1 MEAVRKETVECNT
14 QFYQTINSDKRIIV
28 HQGGS
33 RSGKTYAIC
42 QYLIY
47 LLTTRKKKLII
58 TIARKTLPAL
68 KGSVFR
74 DFMEIAEKVGIS
86 YFAEINKADL
96 TFKYKNHL
104 VEFISLDNEM
114 KVRGRKRTHCFL
126 NEANEFYLEDF
137 NQLSLRTTERMILDF
152 NPSDVLH
159 WIYSD
164 ICTRDDCD
172 TFITTFEDNA
182 FLDPEIKKEI
192 LRMKEKD
199 ADRWRVYGLGERATF
214 KEGQIFDN
222 WQWIDYKEFLDKEHC
237 EVAYGIDFGFSNDPT
252 TIVEV
257 RRKNDRLYVHELLFR
272 KGLTNQDIFEE
283 IKKLGLEE
291 EIIICDS
298 AEPKSIEELRRLGAY
313 CKPSQKGKGSVLNGI
328 QVIKEYDVFASK
340 QSKNLLQEYQYYI
353 WDSNRDGKSINKI
366 KQNGQDHLMDA
377 LRYAVTTGLS
387 RARDFV
393 IV

>member
-137 NQLSLRTTERMILDF
+137 NQLSLRTTEKMILDF

-222 WQWIDYKEFLDKEHC
+222 WQWVDYKEFLDKEHC
-237 EVAYGIDFGFSNDPT
+237 EVAYGLDFGFSNDPT

-272 KGLTNQDIFEE
+272 KGLTNQDIFDE
-283 IKKLGLEE
+283 IKKLGLQE

-328 QVIKEYDVFASK
+328 QVIKEYEVFASK

-366 KQNGQDHLMDA
+366 KQNGMDHLMDA

>member
-1 MEAVRKETVECNT
+1 MEASRKETIECNT
-14 QFYQTINSDKRIIV
+14 QFYQTVNSDKRIIV

-47 LLTTRKKKLII
+47 LLTTRENRLVI

-68 KGSVFR
+68 KGSVYR
-74 DFMEIAEKVGIS
+74 DFMEIADKVGIT
-86 YFAEINKADL
+86 YFAEINKAEM

-126 NEANEFYLEDF
+126 NEANEFFLEDF
-137 NQLSLRTTERMILDF
+137 NQLSLRTTEKMILDF
-152 NPSDVLH
+152 NPSDVIH

-172 TFITTFEDNA
+172 TYITTFEDNA

-192 LRMKEKD
+192 LRMKERD

-222 WQWIDYKEFLDKEHC
+222 WKWIDYNEFIDNDSSEVVYGLDWG
-237 EVAYGIDFGFSNDPT
+237 YSNDPT
-252 TIVEV
+252 GIVEV
-257 RRKNDRLYVHELLFR
+257 RRKNDRLYVHELLYK
-272 KGLTNQDIFEE
+272 KGLTNQDIYNQ
-283 IKKLGLEE
+283 IKNLGLEE
-291 EIIICDS
+291 ELFICDS
-298 AEPKSIEELRRLGAY
+298 AEPKSLEDMKRLGLY
-313 CKPSQKGKGSVLNGI
+313 CKPSIKGSGSVMNGI
-328 QVIKEYDVFASK
+328 QIIKEYDVFASK
-340 QSKNLLQEYQYYI
+340 QSKNLLQEYQYFI
-353 WDSNRDGKSINKI
+353 WESNKDGQTINKI
-366 KQNGQDHLMDA
+366 KQNGMDHLMDA
-377 LRYAVTTGLS
+377 FRYAVTTGL
-387 RARDFV
+387 ARESNLI

>member
-74 DFMEIAEKVGIS
+74 DFMEIAEKVGIT

-222 WQWIDYKEFLDKEHC
+222 WQWVDYKEFLDKEHC
-237 EVAYGIDFGFSNDPT
+237 EVAYGLDFGFSNDPT

-257 RRKNDRLYVHELLFR
+257 RRKNDRLFVHELLFR
-272 KGLTNQDIFEE
+272 KGLTNQDIFDE

-353 WDSNRDGKSINKI
+353 WNTNRDGKSINKI

>member
-1 MEAVRKETVECNT
+1 MEAIKKETVECNT
-14 QFYQTINSDKRIIV
+14 QFYQTVNSDKRIIV

-47 LLTTRKKKLII
+47 LLTTRKNKLII

-137 NQLSLRTTERMILDF
+137 NQLSLRTTEKMILDF

-237 EVAYGIDFGFSNDPT
+237 EVAYGLDFGFSNDPT

-257 RRKNDRLYVHELLFR
+257 RRKNDKLYVHELLFR

-328 QVIKEYDVFASK
+328 QVIKEYSVYASK

-366 KQNGQDHLMDA
+366 KQNGMDHLMDA
-377 LRYAVTTGLS
+377 LRYGVTTGLS

>member
-1 MEAVRKETVECNT
+1 MEAVRKETIECNT

-47 LLTTRKKKLII
+47 LLTTRKEKLII

-86 YFAEINKADL
+86 YFAEINKTDL

-192 LRMKEKD
+192 LRMKDKD

-222 WQWIDYKEFLDKEHC
+222 WKWIDYKEFLDKEHC
-237 EVAYGIDFGFSNDPT
+237 EVSYGIDFGFSNDET
-252 TIVEV
+252 TLVEV
-257 RRKNDRLYVHELLFR
+257 RRKNDRLYIHELLYK
-272 KGLTNQDIFEE
+272 KGLTNQDIFNE
-283 IKKLGLEE
+283 IKKFGLQE

-328 QVIKEYDVFASK
+328 QIIKEYEVFASK

-366 KQNGQDHLMDA
+366 KQNGMDHLMDA
-377 LRYAVTTGLS
+377 IRYAVTTGLS

>member
-222 WQWIDYKEFLDKEHC
+222 WQWVDYKKFLDKEHC
-237 EVAYGIDFGFSNDPT
+237 EVAYGLDFGFSNDPT

-272 KGLTNQDIFEE
+272 KGLTNQDIFDE

>member
-14 QFYQTINSDKRIIV
+14 QFYQTVNSDKRIIV

-137 NQLSLRTTERMILDF
+137 NQLSLRTTEKMILDF

-222 WQWIDYKEFLDKEHC
+222 WKWIDYKEFLDKEHC
-237 EVAYGIDFGFSNDPT
+237 EVAYGLDFGFSNDET

-257 RRKNDRLYVHELLFR
+257 RRKNDKLYVHELLFR
-272 KGLTNQDIFEE
+272 KGLTNQDIFDE
-283 IKKLGLEE
+283 IKKLGLQE

-328 QVIKEYDVFASK
+328 QVIKEYNVFASK

-366 KQNGQDHLMDA
+366 KQNGMDHLMDA
-377 LRYAVTTGLS
+377 LRYAITTGLS

>member
-1 MEAVRKETVECNT
+1 MEASRKETIECNT
-14 QFYQTINSDKRIIV
+14 QFYQTVNSDKRIIV

-47 LLTTRKKKLII
+47 LLTTREKRLVI

-74 DFMEIAEKVGIS
+74 DFMEIADKVGIT
-86 YFAEINKADL
+86 YFAEINKAEM

-126 NEANEFYLEDF
+126 NEANEFFLEDF
-137 NQLSLRTTERMILDF
+137 NQLSLRTTEKMILDF
-152 NPSDVLH
+152 NPSDVIH

-172 TFITTFEDNA
+172 TYITTFEDNA

-192 LRMKEKD
+192 LRMKERD

-222 WQWIDYKEFLDKEHC
+222 WKWIDYNEFIDKDSSEVSYGLDWG
-237 EVAYGIDFGFSNDPT
+237 YSNDET
-252 TIVEV
+252 SIVEV
-257 RRKNDRLYVHELLFR
+257 RRKNDRLYVHELLYK
-272 KGLTNQDIFEE
+272 KGLTNQDIFNE
-283 IKKLGLEE
+283 IKNLGLEE
-291 EIIICDS
+291 ELFICDS
-298 AEPKSIEELRRLGAY
+298 AEPKSLEDMKRLGLY
-313 CKPSQKGKGSVLNGI
+313 CKPSIKGAGSVMNGI
-328 QVIKEYDVFASK
+328 QIIKEYDVFASK
-340 QSKNLLQEYQYYI
+340 QSKNLLREYQFYI
-353 WDSNRDGKSINKI
+353 WESNKDGQTINKI
-366 KQNGQDHLMDA
+366 KQNGMDHLMDA
-377 LRYAVTTGLS
+377 FRYAVTTGL
-387 RARDFV
+387 ARESNLI

>member
-1 MEAVRKETVECNT
+1 MEAVSKEVIECNK
-14 QFYQTINSDKRIIV
+14 QFYQTINSNKRIIV

-42 QYLIY
+42 QYIIY
-47 LLTTRKKKLII
+47 LLTTRKEKLII
-58 TIARKTLPAL
+58 TVARKTLPAL
-68 KGSVFR
+68 KGSVYR
-74 DFMEIAEKVGIS
+74 DFMEIAERVGII
-86 YFAEINKADL
+86 YFAQINKAEM

-126 NEANEFYLEDF
+126 NEANEFFLEDF
-137 NQLSLRTTERMILDF
+137 NQLSLRTTEKMILDF
-152 NPSDVLH
+152 NPSDVIH

-222 WQWIDYKEFLDKEHC
+222 WKWIDYKNFLDKEHC
-237 EVAYGIDFGFSNDPT
+237 EVVYGLDWGFSNDET
-252 TIVEV
+252 AIVEV
-257 RRKNDRLYVHELLFR
+257 RRKNDKLFVHELLFK
-272 KGLTNQDIFEE
+272 KGLTNQDIYYEIKQLGLHEE
-283 IKKLGLEE
+283 IF
-291 EIIICDS
+291 ICDS
-298 AEPKSIEELRRLGAY
+298 AEPKSIESLKRFGIY
-313 CKPSQKGKGSVLNGI
+313 CKASQKGVGSVLNGI
-328 QVIKEYDVFASK
+328 QTIKEYEVFASK
-340 QSKNLLQEYQYYI
+340 QSKNLLKEYQYYI
-353 WDSNRDGKSINKI
+353 WESNRDGQTINKI
-366 KQNGQDHLMDA
+366 KQNGMDHLMDA
-377 LRYAVTTGLS
+377 FRYAVTTGLS
-387 RARDFV
+387 RSRDFV

>member
-1 MEAVRKETVECNT
+1 MEAVKKETVECNT

-172 TFITTFEDNA
+172 TYITTFEDNA

-222 WQWIDYKEFLDKEHC
+222 WQWVDYKKFLDKEHC
-237 EVAYGIDFGFSNDPT
+237 EVAYGLDFGFSNDPT

-257 RRKNDRLYVHELLFR
+257 RRKNDRLFVHELLFR

-283 IKKLGLEE
+283 INKLGLQE

>member
-14 QFYQTINSDKRIIV
+14 QFYQTVNSDKRIIV

-137 NQLSLRTTERMILDF
+137 NQLSLRTTEKMILDF

-172 TFITTFEDNA
+172 TYITTFEDNA

-222 WQWIDYKEFLDKEHC
+222 WKWIDYKKFLDKEHC
-237 EVAYGIDFGFSNDPT
+237 EVAYGLDFGFSNDPT

-283 IKKLGLEE
+283 IKKLGLQE

-328 QVIKEYDVFASK
+328 QVIKEYEVFASK

-366 KQNGQDHLMDA
+366 KQNGMDHLMDA

>member
-1 MEAVRKETVECNT
+1 MEASRKETIECNT
-14 QFYQTINSDKRIIV
+14 QFYQTVNSDKRIIV

-47 LLTTRKKKLII
+47 LLTTREKRLVI

-74 DFMEIAEKVGIS
+74 DFMEIADKVGIT
-86 YFAEINKADL
+86 YFAEINKAEM

-126 NEANEFYLEDF
+126 NEANEFFLEDF
-137 NQLSLRTTERMILDF
+137 NQLSLRTTEKMILDF
-152 NPSDVLH
+152 NPSDVIH

-172 TFITTFEDNA
+172 TYITTFEDNA

-192 LRMKEKD
+192 LRMKERD

-222 WQWIDYKEFLDKEHC
+222 WKWIDYNEFIDNDSSEVVYGLDWG
-237 EVAYGIDFGFSNDPT
+237 YSNDPT
-252 TIVEV
+252 GIVEV
-257 RRKNDRLYVHELLFR
+257 RRKNDRLYVHELLYK
-272 KGLTNQDIFEE
+272 KGLTNQDIYNQ
-283 IKKLGLEE
+283 IKNLGLEE
-291 EIIICDS
+291 ELFICDS
-298 AEPKSIEELRRLGAY
+298 AEPKSLEDMKRLGLY
-313 CKPSQKGKGSVLNGI
+313 CKPSIKGSGSVMNGI
-328 QVIKEYDVFASK
+328 QIIKEYDVFASK

-353 WDSNRDGKSINKI
+353 WESNKDGQTINKI
-366 KQNGQDHLMDA
+366 KQNGMDHLMDA
-377 LRYAVTTGLS
+377 FRYAVTTGL
-387 RARDFV
+387 ARESNLI

>member
-1 MEAVRKETVECNT
+1 MEASRKETVECNT
-14 QFYQTINSDKRIIV
+14 QFYQTVNSDKRIIV

-47 LLTTRKKKLII
+47 LLTTRENRLVI

-68 KGSVFR
+68 KGSVYR
-74 DFMEIAEKVGIS
+74 DFMEIAEKVGIT
-86 YFAEINKADL
+86 YFAEINKAEM

-126 NEANEFYLEDF
+126 NEANEFFLEDF
-137 NQLSLRTTERMILDF
+137 NQLSLRTTEKMILDF
-152 NPSDVLH
+152 NPSDVIH

-172 TFITTFEDNA
+172 TYITTFEDNA

-192 LRMKEKD
+192 LRMKERD

-222 WQWIDYKEFLDKEHC
+222 WKWIDYNEFVDKDSS
-237 EVAYGIDFGFSNDPT
+237 EVAYGLDWGYSNDPT
-252 TIVEV
+252 GIVEV
-257 RRKNDRLYVHELLFR
+257 RRKNDKLYVHELLYK
-272 KGLTNQDIFEE
+272 KGLTNQDIYNE
-283 IKKLGLEE
+283 IKNLGLEE
-291 EIIICDS
+291 ELFICDS
-298 AEPKSIEELRRLGAY
+298 AEPKSLEDMKRLGLY
-313 CKPSQKGKGSVLNGI
+313 CKASIKGSGSVMNGI
-328 QVIKEYDVFASK
+328 QIIKEYDVFASK

-353 WDSNRDGKSINKI
+353 WESNKDGQTINKI
-366 KQNGQDHLMDA
+366 KQNGMDHLMDA
-377 LRYAVTTGLS
+377 FRYAVTTGL
-387 RARDFV
+387 ARESNLI

>member
-74 DFMEIAEKVGIS
+74 DFMEIAEKVGIT

-237 EVAYGIDFGFSNDPT
+237 EVAYGLDFGFSNDPT

-257 RRKNDRLYVHELLFR
+257 RRKNDRLFVHELLFR
-272 KGLTNQDIFEE
+272 KGLTNQDIFDE

>member
-1 MEAVRKETVECNT
+1 MEAVRKETVECNK
-14 QFYQTINSDKRIIV
+14 QFYQTLNSDKRIIV

-74 DFMEIAEKVGIS
+74 DFMEIAEKVGII
-86 YFAEINKADL
+86 YFAEINKAEM

-114 KVRGRKRTHCFL
+114 KVRGRKRTHCYL
-126 NEANEFYLEDF
+126 CEANEFYKDDF
-137 NQLSLRTTERMILDF
+137 NQLSLRTTEKLIFCF

-164 ICTRDDCD
+164 VCTRDDCD
-172 TFITTFEDNA
+172 TFITTFKDNA

-222 WQWIDYKEFLDKEHC
+222 WKWIDYKEFLDKEHC
-237 EVAYGIDFGFSNDPT
+237 EVAYGLDFGFSNDET

-257 RRKNDRLYVHELLFR
+257 RRKNDKLYVHELLFR
-272 KGLTNQDIFEE
+272 KGLTNQDIFDE
-283 IKKLGLEE
+283 IKKLGLQE

-328 QVIKEYDVFASK
+328 QVIKEYNVFASK

-366 KQNGQDHLMDA
+366 KQNGMDHLMDA

>member
-1 MEAVRKETVECNT
+1 MEASRKETVECNT
-14 QFYQTINSDKRIIV
+14 QFYQTVNSDKRIIV

-47 LLTTRKKKLII
+47 LLTTSENKLVI

-68 KGSVFR
+68 KGSVYR
-74 DFMEIAEKVGIS
+74 DFMEIADKVGIT
-86 YFAEINKADL
+86 YFAEINKAEM

-126 NEANEFYLEDF
+126 NEANEFFLEDF
-137 NQLSLRTTERMILDF
+137 NQLSLRTTEKMILDF
-152 NPSDVLH
+152 NPSDVIH

-172 TFITTFEDNA
+172 TYITTFEDNA

-192 LRMKEKD
+192 LRMKERD

-222 WQWIDYKEFLDKEHC
+222 WKWIDYNEFVDKDSSEVVYGLDWG
-237 EVAYGIDFGFSNDPT
+237 YSNDPT
-252 TIVEV
+252 GIVEV
-257 RRKNDRLYVHELLFR
+257 RRKNDKLYVHELLYK
-272 KGLTNQDIFEE
+272 KGLTNQDIYNE
-283 IKKLGLEE
+283 IKNLGLEE
-291 EIIICDS
+291 ELFICDS
-298 AEPKSIEELRRLGAY
+298 AEPKSLEDMKRLGLY
-313 CKPSQKGKGSVLNGI
+313 CKPSNKGSGSVMNGI
-328 QVIKEYDVFASK
+328 QIIKEYDVFASK

-353 WDSNRDGKSINKI
+353 WESNKDGQTINKI
-366 KQNGQDHLMDA
+366 KQNGMDHLMDGF
-377 LRYAVTTGLS
+377 RYAVTTGL
-387 RARDFV
+387 ARESNLI

>member
-1 MEAVRKETVECNT
+1 MEAIRKETVECNT

-137 NQLSLRTTERMILDF
+137 NQLSLRTTEKMILDF

-164 ICTRDDCD
+164 VCTRDDCD

-222 WQWIDYKEFLDKEHC
+222 WKWIDYKEFLDKEHC
-237 EVAYGIDFGFSNDPT
+237 EVAYGLDFGFSNDPT

-257 RRKNDRLYVHELLFR
+257 RRKNDKLYVHELLFR

-283 IKKLGLEE
+283 IKKLGLQE

-328 QVIKEYDVFASK
+328 QVIKEYNVFASK

-366 KQNGQDHLMDA
+366 KQNGMDHLMDA

>member
-14 QFYQTINSDKRIIV
+14 QFYQTVNSDKRIIV

-172 TFITTFEDNA
+172 TYITTFEDNA

-222 WQWIDYKEFLDKEHC
+222 WQWVDYKEFLDKEHC
-237 EVAYGIDFGFSNDPT
+237 EVAYGLDFGFSNDPT

-272 KGLTNQDIFEE
+272 KGLTNQDIFDE
-283 IKKLGLEE
+283 IKKLGLQE

-328 QVIKEYDVFASK
+328 QVIKEYNVFASK

-366 KQNGQDHLMDA
+366 KQNGMDHLMDA

>member
-1 MEAVRKETVECNT
+1 MEASRKETVECNT
-14 QFYQTINSDKRIIV
+14 QFYQTVNSDKRIIV

-47 LLTTRKKKLII
+47 LLTTRENRLVI

-68 KGSVFR
+68 KGSVYR
-74 DFMEIAEKVGIS
+74 DFMEIADKVGIT
-86 YFAEINKADL
+86 YFAEINKAEM

-126 NEANEFYLEDF
+126 NEANEFFLEDF
-137 NQLSLRTTERMILDF
+137 NQLSLRTTEKMILDF
-152 NPSDVLH
+152 NPSDVIH

-172 TFITTFEDNA
+172 TYITTFEDNA

-192 LRMKEKD
+192 LRMKDRD

-222 WQWIDYKEFLDKEHC
+222 WKWIDYKEFIDKDSSEVSYGLDWG
-237 EVAYGIDFGFSNDPT
+237 YSNDET
-252 TIVEV
+252 SIVEV
-257 RRKNDRLYVHELLFR
+257 RRKNDRLYVHELLYK
-272 KGLTNQDIFEE
+272 KGLTNQDIFNE
-283 IKKLGLEE
+283 IKNLGLEE
-291 EIIICDS
+291 EIFICDS
-298 AEPKSIEELRRLGAY
+298 AEPKSLEDMKRLGLY
-313 CKPSQKGKGSVLNGI
+313 CKPSIKGAGSVMNGI
-328 QVIKEYDVFASK
+328 QIIKEYDVFASK

-353 WDSNRDGKSINKI
+353 WESNKDGQTINKI
-366 KQNGQDHLMDA
+366 KQNGMDHLMDA
-377 LRYAVTTGLS
+377 FRYAVTTGL
-387 RARDFV
+387 ARESNLI

>member
-1 MEAVRKETVECNT
+1 MEASRKETIECNT
-14 QFYQTINSDKRIIV
+14 QFYQTVNSDKRIIV

-47 LLTTRKKKLII
+47 LLTTREKRLVI

-68 KGSVFR
+68 KGSVYR
-74 DFMEIAEKVGIS
+74 DFMEIADKVGIT
-86 YFAEINKADL
+86 YFAEINKAEM

-126 NEANEFYLEDF
+126 NEANEFFLEDF
-137 NQLSLRTTERMILDF
+137 NQLSLRTTEKMILDF
-152 NPSDVLH
+152 NPSDVIH

-192 LRMKEKD
+192 LRMKERD

-222 WQWIDYKEFLDKEHC
+222 WKWIDYNEFIDKDSSEVSYGLDWG
-237 EVAYGIDFGFSNDPT
+237 YSNDET
-252 TIVEV
+252 SIVEV
-257 RRKNDRLYVHELLFR
+257 RRKNDRLYVHELLYK
-272 KGLTNQDIFEE
+272 KGLTNQDIFNE
-283 IKKLGLEE
+283 IKNLGLEE
-291 EIIICDS
+291 ELFICDS
-298 AEPKSIEELRRLGAY
+298 AEPKSLEDMKRLGLY
-313 CKPSQKGKGSVLNGI
+313 CKPSIKGAGSVMNGI
-328 QVIKEYDVFASK
+328 QIIKEYDVFASK

-353 WDSNRDGKSINKI
+353 WESNKDGQTINKI
-366 KQNGQDHLMDA
+366 KQNGMDHLMDA
-377 LRYAVTTGLS
+377 FRYAVTTGL
-387 RARDFV
+387 ARESNLI

>member
-14 QFYQTINSDKRIIV
+14 QFYQTVNSDKRIIV

-137 NQLSLRTTERMILDF
+137 NQLSLRTTEKMILDF

-237 EVAYGIDFGFSNDPT
+237 DVAYGCDFGFSNDPT

-257 RRKNDRLYVHELLFR
+257 RRKNDRLFVHELLFR

-328 QVIKEYDVFASK
+328 QVIKEYNVFASK

-366 KQNGQDHLMDA
+366 KQNGMDHLMDA

>member
-237 EVAYGIDFGFSNDPT
+237 EVAYGLDFGFSNDPT

-257 RRKNDRLYVHELLFR
+257 RRKNDRLFVHELLFR
-272 KGLTNQDIFEE
+272 KGLTNQDIFDE
-283 IKKLGLEE
+283 IKKLGLQE

>member
-137 NQLSLRTTERMILDF
+137 NQLSLRTTEKMILDF

-237 EVAYGIDFGFSNDPT
+237 EVAYGLDFGFSNDQT

-328 QVIKEYDVFASK
+328 QVIKEYNVFASK

-366 KQNGQDHLMDA
+366 KQNGMDHLMDA

>member
-1 MEAVRKETVECNT
+1 MEAVRKETIECNT

-237 EVAYGIDFGFSNDPT
+237 EVAYGCDFGFSNDPT

>member
-237 EVAYGIDFGFSNDPT
+237 EVAYGLDFGFSNDPT

-257 RRKNDRLYVHELLFR
+257 RRKNDRLFVHELLFR
-272 KGLTNQDIFEE
+272 KGLTNQDIFDE
-283 IKKLGLEE
+283 IKKLGLQE

-366 KQNGQDHLMDA
+366 KQNGMDHLMDA

>member
-14 QFYQTINSDKRIIV
+14 QFYQTVNSDKRIIV

-74 DFMEIAEKVGIS
+74 DFMEIAENVGIS

-172 TFITTFEDNA
+172 TYITTFEDNA

-222 WQWIDYKEFLDKEHC
+222 WQWVDYKKFLDKEHC
-237 EVAYGIDFGFSNDPT
+237 EVAYGLDFGFSNDPT

-272 KGLTNQDIFEE
+272 KGLTNQDIFDE
-283 IKKLGLEE
+283 IKKLGLQE

-328 QVIKEYDVFASK
+328 QVIKEYEVFASK

-366 KQNGQDHLMDA
+366 KQNGMDHLMDA

>member
-1 MEAVRKETVECNT
+1 MEAVRKETVECNK
-14 QFYQTINSDKRIIV
+14 QFYQTLNSDKRIIV

-74 DFMEIAEKVGIS
+74 DFMEIAEKVGII
-86 YFAEINKADL
+86 YFAEINKAEM

-114 KVRGRKRTHCFL
+114 KVRGRKRTHCYL
-126 NEANEFYLEDF
+126 CEANEFYKDDF
-137 NQLSLRTTERMILDF
+137 NQLSLRTTEKLIFCF

-164 ICTRDDCD
+164 VCTRDDCD
-172 TFITTFEDNA
+172 TFITTFKDNA

-222 WQWIDYKEFLDKEHC
+222 WKWIDYKEFLDKEHC
-237 EVAYGIDFGFSNDPT
+237 EVAYGLDFGFSNDET

-257 RRKNDRLYVHELLFR
+257 RRKNDKLYVHELLFR

-283 IKKLGLEE
+283 IKKLGLQE

-328 QVIKEYDVFASK
+328 QVIKEYNVFASK

-366 KQNGQDHLMDA
+366 KQNGMDHLMDA
-377 LRYAVTTGLS
+377 LRYAITTGLS

>member
-1 MEAVRKETVECNT
+1 MEASRKETVECNK
-14 QFYQTINSDKRIIV
+14 QFYQILNSDKRITV
-28 HQGGS
+28 MQGGS
-33 RSGKTYAIC
+33 RSGKTFAIV
-42 QYLIY
+42 QHLIY
-47 LLTTRKKKLII
+47 LLTTREKRLVI

-74 DFMEIAEKVGIS
+74 DFMEIADNVGIT
-86 YFAEINKADL
+86 YFAEINKAEM

-137 NQLSLRTTERMILDF
+137 NQLSLRTTEKMILDF
-152 NPSDVLH
+152 NPSDVIH

-172 TFITTFEDNA
+172 TYITTFEDNA

-192 LRMKEKD
+192 LRMKERD

-222 WQWIDYKEFLDKEHC
+222 WKWIDYNEFIDKDSSEVSYGLDWG
-237 EVAYGIDFGFSNDPT
+237 YSNDET
-252 TIVEV
+252 SIVEV
-257 RRKNDRLYVHELLFR
+257 RRKNDRLYVHELLYK
-272 KGLTNQDIFEE
+272 KGLTNQDIFNE
-283 IKKLGLEE
+283 IKNLGLQEE
-291 EIIICDS
+291 LFICDS
-298 AEPKSIEELRRLGAY
+298 AEPKSLEDMKRLGLY
-313 CKPSQKGKGSVLNGI
+313 CKPSIKGAGSVMNGI
-328 QVIKEYDVFASK
+328 QIIKEYDVFASK

-353 WDSNRDGKSINKI
+353 WESNKDGNTINKI
-366 KQNGQDHLMDA
+366 KQNGMDHLMDA
-377 LRYAVTTGLS
+377 FRYAVTTGL
-387 RARDFV
+387 ARDTNLI

>member
-1 MEAVRKETVECNT
+1 MEASRKETVECNT
-14 QFYQTINSDKRIIV
+14 QFYQTVNSDKRIVV

-47 LLTTRKKKLII
+47 LLTTRENRLVI

-68 KGSVFR
+68 KGSVYR
-74 DFMEIAEKVGIS
+74 DFMEIADKVGIT
-86 YFAEINKADL
+86 YFAEINKAEM

-126 NEANEFYLEDF
+126 NEANEFFLEDF
-137 NQLSLRTTERMILDF
+137 NQLSLRTTEKMILDF
-152 NPSDVLH
+152 NPSDVIH

-172 TFITTFEDNA
+172 TYITTFEDNA

-192 LRMKEKD
+192 LRMKERD

-222 WQWIDYKEFLDKEHC
+222 WKWIDYNEFIDKDSSEVVYGLDWG
-237 EVAYGIDFGFSNDPT
+237 YSNDPT
-252 TIVEV
+252 GIVEV
-257 RRKNDRLYVHELLFR
+257 RRKNDRLYVHELLYK
-272 KGLTNQDIFEE
+272 KGLTNQDIYNE
-283 IKKLGLEE
+283 IKNLGLEE
-291 EIIICDS
+291 ELFICDS
-298 AEPKSIEELRRLGAY
+298 AEPKSLEDMKRLGLY
-313 CKPSQKGKGSVLNGI
+313 CKPSIKGSGSVMNGI
-328 QVIKEYDVFASK
+328 QIIKEYDVFASK

-353 WDSNRDGKSINKI
+353 WEFNKDGQTINKI
-366 KQNGQDHLMDA
+366 KQNGMDHLMDA
-377 LRYAVTTGLS
+377 FRYAVTTGL
-387 RARDFV
+387 ARESNLI

>member
-222 WQWIDYKEFLDKEHC
+222 WQWVDYKEFLDKEHC
-237 EVAYGIDFGFSNDPT
+237 EVAYGLDFGFSNDPT

-257 RRKNDRLYVHELLFR
+257 RRKNDRLFVHELLFR
-272 KGLTNQDIFEE
+272 KGLTNQDIFDE